1 MKIVF
6 FGSDDF
12 SLPFLEELLKE
23 NKEVSLVITTQDKP
37 RGRGKKILPNPVKE
51 LANKKGIPFVEIK
64 KSSDM
69 YDYLE
74 DSLWDLGIVVSF
86 GKIIPGEV
94 INLFK
99 KGIINVHPSILPRY
113 RGPNPIRWQ
122 IFNKEGESGVS
133 IMKITEGVDEGDV
146 LMIKRIPLSGEET
159 YTELREKLISI
170 GRKALIEAL
179 EIIEKGKDEWK
190 PQRGE
195 VSYAPKFKRDFE
207 RIDWHEDAKK
217 IKRKILALS
226 KEPGAYSIFRGKR
239 LKILK
244 ADVEEDESKNPGEV
258 VYVDKKIFKIGTG
271 KGVIVPLILKP
282 EGKREMDVKSF
293 IAGYRP
299 KLREKFE

>member
-122 IFNKEGESGVS
+122 ILNKEGESGVS

-170 GRKALIEAL
+170 GRKTLIEAL

-207 RIDWHEDAKK
+207 RIDWHEDAEK

-258 VYVDKKIFKIGTG
+258 VYVDKNRFKIGTG

>member
-122 IFNKEGESGVS
+122 ILNKEGESGVS

-170 GRKALIEAL
+170 GRKALIESL

>member
-122 IFNKEGESGVS
+122 ILNKEGESGVS

-170 GRKALIEAL
+170 GRKTLIEAL

-282 EGKREMDVKSF
+282 EGKREMNVKSF

>member
-122 IFNKEGESGVS
+122 ILNKEGESGVS

-170 GRKALIEAL
+170 GRKVLIEAL

-207 RIDWHEDAKK
+207 RIDWHEDAEK

>member
-122 IFNKEGESGVS
+122 ILNKEGESGVS

-170 GRKALIEAL
+170 GRKTLIEAL

>member
-37 RGRGKKILPNPVKE
+37 RGRGKKILPNPAKE

-122 IFNKEGESGVS
+122 ILNKERESGVS

-146 LMIKRIPLSGEET
+146 LMIRRIPLSGEET

-195 VSYAPKFKRDFE
+195 ISYAPKFKRDFE
-207 RIDWHEDAKK
+207 RIDWHEDGEK

-258 VYVDKKIFKIGTG
+258 VYVDKNRFKIGTG
-271 KGVIVPLILKP
+271 EGVVIPLILKP

>member
-122 IFNKEGESGVS
+122 ILNKEGESGVS

-170 GRKALIEAL
+170 GRKTLIEAL
-179 EIIEKGKDEWK
+179 EIIEKRKDEWK

-207 RIDWHEDAKK
+207 RIDWHEDAEK

>member
-122 IFNKEGESGVS
+122 ILNKEGESGVS

-207 RIDWHEDAKK
+207 RIDWHEDAEK

>member
-99 KGIINVHPSILPRY
+99 KGIINVHPSILPKY

-122 IFNKEGESGVS
+122 ILNKEGESGVS

-170 GRKALIEAL
+170 GRKTLIEAL
-179 EIIEKGKDEWK
+179 EIIEKGEDEWK

>member
-122 IFNKEGESGVS
+122 ILNKEGESGVS

>member
-122 IFNKEGESGVS
+122 ILNKEGESGVS

-170 GRKALIEAL
+170 GRKTLIEAL

-207 RIDWHEDAKK
+207 RIDWHEDTEK

>member
-12 SLPFLEELLKE
+12 SLPFLKELLEK
-23 NKEVSLVITTQDKP
+23 NKEISLVITTQDKP

-51 LANKKGIPFVEIK
+51 LAKKEKIPVVEIK

-99 KGIINVHPSILPRY
+99 KGIINVHPSILPKY

-122 IFNKEGESGVS
+122 ILNKESESGVS

-146 LMIKRIPLSGEET
+146 LMIRRIPLSGEET
-159 YTELREKLISI
+159 YTELREKLISV
-170 GRKALIEAL
+170 GRKTLIEAL

-190 PQRGE
+190 PQKGE

-244 ADVEEDESKNPGEV
+244 AEIEEDESGNPGEII
-258 VYVDKKIFKIGTG
+258 YVDKNRFKIGTG
-271 KGVIVPLILKP
+271 KGVVIPLILKP
-282 EGKREMDVKSF
+282 EGKKEMDVKSF

-299 KLREKFE
+299 KLRERFE

>member
-51 LANKKGIPFVEIK
+51 LANKEGIPFVEIK

-122 IFNKEGESGVS
+122 ILNKERESGVS

-146 LMIKRIPLSGEET
+146 LMIRRIPLSGEET

-195 VSYAPKFKRDFE
+195 ISYAPKFKRDFE
-207 RIDWHEDAKK
+207 RIDWHEDGEK

-299 KLREKFE
+299 KPREKFE

>member
-23 NKEVSLVITTQDKP
+23 KREISLVITTRDKP

-51 LANKKGIPFVEIK
+51 LAKKEKIPVVEIK

-99 KGIINVHPSILPRY
+99 KGIINVHPSILPKY

-122 IFNKEGESGVS
+122 ILNKESESGVS

-146 LMIKRIPLSGEET
+146 LMIRRIPLSGEET
-159 YTELREKLISI
+159 YTELREKLISV
-170 GRKALIEAL
+170 GRKTLIEAL

-190 PQRGE
+190 PQKGE
-195 VSYAPKFKRDFE
+195 ASYAPKLKRDFE
-207 RIDWHEDAKK
+207 KIDWHEDSEK

-226 KEPGAYSIFRGKR
+226 KEPGAYSVFRGKR

-244 ADVEEDESKNPGEV
+244 ADIEEDGSENPGEV
-258 VYVDKKIFKIGTG
+258 IYVDKNRFKIGTG
-271 KGVIVPLILKP
+271 KGVIIPLILKP
-282 EGKREMDVKSF
+282 EGKKEMDVKSF

>member
-12 SLPFLEELLKE
+12 SLPFLKELLEK
-23 NKEVSLVITTQDKP
+23 NKEISLVITTQDKP

-51 LANKKGIPFVEIK
+51 LAKKEKIPVVEIK

-99 KGIINVHPSILPRY
+99 KGIINVHPSILPKY

-122 IFNKEGESGVS
+122 ILNKESESGVS

-146 LMIKRIPLSGEET
+146 LMIRRIPLSGEET
-159 YTELREKLISI
+159 YTELREKLISV
-170 GRKALIEAL
+170 GRKTLIEAL

-190 PQRGE
+190 PQKGE

-207 RIDWHEDAKK
+207 RIDWHEDAEK

-244 ADVEEDESKNPGEV
+244 AEIEEDESGNPGEII
-258 VYVDKKIFKIGTG
+258 YVDKNRFKIGTG
-271 KGVIVPLILKP
+271 KGVVIPLILKP
-282 EGKREMDVKSF
+282 EVKKEMDVKSF

-299 KLREKFE
+299 KLRERFE

>member
-23 NKEVSLVITTQDKP
+23 KKEISLVITTRDKP
-37 RGRGKKILPNPVKE
+37 RGRGKKILPNSVKE
-51 LANKKGIPFVEIK
+51 LAKKEEIPVVEIK

-99 KGIINVHPSILPRY
+99 RGIINVHPSILPKY

-122 IFNKEGESGVS
+122 ILNKESESGVS

-146 LMIKRIPLSGEET
+146 LMIRRFPLSGEET
-159 YTELREKLISI
+159 YAELREKLISI
-170 GRKALIEAL
+170 GKKTLIEAL

-190 PQRGE
+190 PQKGE
-195 VSYAPKFKRDFE
+195 ASYAPKLKRDFE
-207 RIDWHEDAKK
+207 KIDWHEDGEK

-244 ADVEEDESKNPGEV
+244 VDIEENESGNPGEV
-258 VYVDKKIFKIGTG
+258 IYVDKNRFKIGTG
-271 KGVIVPLILKP
+271 KGVVIPLILKP
-282 EGKREMDVKSF
+282 EGKKEMNVKSF
-293 IAGYRP
+293 ISGYRP
-299 KLREKFE
+299 KLGEKFE

>member
-122 IFNKEGESGVS
+122 ILNKEGESGVS

-271 KGVIVPLILKP
+271 KGVIFPLILKP

-299 KLREKFE
+299 KLREK

>member
-170 GRKALIEAL
+170 GRKTLIEAL

>member
-122 IFNKEGESGVS
+122 ILNKEGESGVS

-146 LMIKRIPLSGEET
+146 LMIRRIPLSGEET

-170 GRKALIEAL
+170 GRKTLIEAL

-244 ADVEEDESKNPGEV
+244 TDVEEDESKNPGEV
-258 VYVDKKIFKIGTG
+258 VYVDKNRFKIGTG
-271 KGVIVPLILKP
+271 KGVIIPLILKP